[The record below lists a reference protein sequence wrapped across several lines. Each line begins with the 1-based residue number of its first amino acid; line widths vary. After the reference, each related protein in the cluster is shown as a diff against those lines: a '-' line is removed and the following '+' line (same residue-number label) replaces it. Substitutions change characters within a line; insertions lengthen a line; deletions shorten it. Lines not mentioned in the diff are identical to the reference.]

1 MLTESNEYHIHGEN
15 LETVHN
21 KYTRNVETDWLM
33 CLYQRCGL
41 FSICQSIFFALSKKE
56 IIINDE
62 RYTYSSQFFNILFFG
77 YTGSPLLHRLFSS
90 YGEPGLLSSC
100 GVRGFSLRWLLLL
113 PSTGSRVCGLQQ
125 LWHLGSVG
133 WLIGS
138 REQGQQL
145 WCTGLVAVTCG
156 IFPDQESNQCLL
168 HWQVDSLPVNHQ
180 GSPSGQ
186 FFFFFFFLLFSVYLG
201 FPHVF
206 TWIVKKS
213 QALLQE
219 EEEES
224 EAAFSLGS
232 YVLIFVDRQWLEA
245 MQNTVETPNCSPTQL
260 LRDCDFMTKL
270 VSFASNT
277 CRVIQSL
284 MRAIP
289 KKNNLA
295 QNNLLDIGQ
304 NIQYIGNYANPF
316 TWTG

>member
-100 GVRGFSLRWLLLL
+100 GVRGFSLWWLLLL

-156 IFPDQESNQCLL
+156 IYPDQESNQCLL

-186 FFFFFFFLLFSVYLG
+186 FFFFFLFFCCFLFIWVFHMFLPGQSRNLKLYCRKRRKKVRLHFHQGHMYLFLLIDSGWKPCKPQLR
-201 FPHVF
+201 
-206 TWIVKKS
+206 
-213 QALLQE
+213 LQT
-219 EEEES
+219 
-224 EAAFSLGS
+224 
-232 YVLIFVDRQWLEA
+232 VLQRSCSG
-245 MQNTVETPNCSPTQL
+245 TVTS
-260 LRDCDFMTKL
+260 
-270 VSFASNT
+270 
-277 CRVIQSL
+277 
-284 MRAIP
+284 
-289 KKNNLA
+289 
-295 QNNLLDIGQ
+295 
-304 NIQYIGNYANPF
+304 
-316 TWTG
+316 